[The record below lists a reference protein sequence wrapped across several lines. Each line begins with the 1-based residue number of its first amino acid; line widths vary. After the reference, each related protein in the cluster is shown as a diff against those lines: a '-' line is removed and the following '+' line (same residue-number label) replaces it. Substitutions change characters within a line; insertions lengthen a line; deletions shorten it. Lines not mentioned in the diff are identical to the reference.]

1 MNGNPVPAGLH
12 IVGTPLGN
20 LSDLSPRA
28 AETLRAADVL
38 ACEDTR
44 RSAVL
49 ARHVGAHGTL
59 VSLHA
64 HNEASRTA
72 EVIRRLRAGDRVA
85 LLTDAGMPSVSDPG
99 ARLVEVARH
108 EGVPVHV
115 VPGPSAVTTAVAAC
129 GAPGDRFVFVGFM
142 PRKAGERAALLES
155 ADATGST
162 VVAFESPHRLPDLLA
177 WLAAR
182 DPSRTAAVCRELTK
196 RFEEVVPAPVAEL
209 AERFGGEVRGE
220 VTLVLWPAA
229 RAEPDDGA
237 LRATVRVLLE
247 AGLSAARAADA
258 AAALGAGRRN
268 AAYAIALDED
278 RRRST

>member
-64 HNEASRTA
+64 HNEAARTA
-72 EVIRRLRAGDRVA
+72 EMVRRIREGARVA
-85 LLTDAGMPSVSDPG
+85 LITDAGMPAISDPG
-99 ARLVEVARH
+99 ARLVEAAR
-108 EGVPVHV
+108 ELDLPVHV
-115 VPGPSAVTTAVAAC
+115 VPGPSAVTTALAAC
-129 GAPGDRFVFVGFM
+129 GAPGDRFTFAGFL
-142 PRKAGERAALLES
+142 PRKEGERVRVLDAVDALG
-155 ADATGST
+155 TT
-162 VVAFESPHRLPDLLA
+162 VVAFESPHRLAGLLE
-177 WLAAR
+177 WLAG
-182 DPSRTAAVCRELTK
+182 RTPERTGAVCREMTK
-196 RFEEVVPAPVAEL
+196 RFEEVVRAPLSEL
-209 AERFGGEVRGE
+209 AERFADEVRGE

-229 RAEPDDGA
+229 PPEDDGTA
-237 LRATVRVLLE
+237 LRDTVRVLLD
-247 AGLSAARAADA
+247 AGLGAGRAADV
-258 AAALGAGRRN
+258 AAALGAGPRN
-268 AAYAIALDED
+268 AAYATALDEA
-278 RRRST
+278 RRRTT